1 MCGIAG
7 IFNQDQKSKVTDADI
22 FNMID
27 QIVHRGPDEG
37 STHIQGN
44 IGLGFRRLSII
55 DISNGSQPM
64 KDHNTGNYIIFNGE
78 IYNYLEL
85 KNELLSLGYSFK
97 TKSDTEVLLK
107 MYLHYGEKCLKKLNG
122 MFAFAIWNPS
132 KNNLFLA
139 RDRIGK
145 KPLYYYH
152 KENIFYFASELKCF
166 KKIDKIQKKISLT
179 ALDSYL
185 SYDGIE
191 SPMTIYKDIYE
202 LPAAN
207 YMIISENNICQNK
220 YWDLNDLNDV
230 EKSFDDYKSHLKEL
244 ILDSTKKRMI
254 SDVPLGI
261 FLSGGID
268 SSIIAG
274 VASKNSS
281 NRIKTYSMKGGEDE
295 YNELPF
301 ADKVAKFNNSI
312 HHEFSNNEFDL
323 SKNLPSLADSFDQPF
338 SDSSMIPTYYVS
350 KFASEHVKVALS
362 GEGGDELFGGYE
374 RYQNLI
380 TIYEWKKLPNKVRI
394 ILSKIFNINKK
405 STRYKKNKLIS
416 LLKKVSIMN
425 RISLNSSDKEI
436 YNDFIKLFDSND
448 KKLIYSDF
456 FKEKINKFH
465 NRNSIMDEVFSNYD
479 KSSILKKA
487 QLLDFKKYLH
497 DDILVKVDRMSMK
510 NSLEVR
516 SPLLDY
522 RIVELAFSMPDKIK
536 INGKKSKYILRESM
550 QKYIPIDIYNRNKKR
565 GFSVPISQ
573 WIRDDLKY
581 QIKESILDS
590 NFIKLGLFNEE
601 RIEKMIN
608 QHHSNQ
614 LDHGPQIWS
623 LYILS
628 LWMQNNYISL

>member
-7 IFNQDQKSKVTDADI
+7 IFNQDQKSKVIDTDI

-37 STHIQGN
+37 STYIQGN
-44 IGLGFRRLSII
+44 VGLGFRRLSII
-55 DISNGSQPM
+55 DLSNGSQPM
-64 KDHNTGNYIIFNGE
+64 RDEHTGNYIIYNGE

-85 KNELLSLGYSFK
+85 KNELLTLGYSFK

-107 MYLHYGEKCLKKLNG
+107 MYLHYGEKCLEKLNG

-132 KNNLFLA
+132 KNNLFIA
-139 RDRIGK
+139 RDRVGK

-166 KKIDKIQKKISLT
+166 KKINKIQKKISLK

-207 YMIISENNICQNK
+207 YMIISENNIYQNK
-220 YWDLNDLNDV
+220 YWDLNNINNT
-230 EKSFDDYKSHLKEL
+230 EKSFDYYKSHLKEL

-274 VASKNSS
+274 VASKNLS
-281 NRIKTYSMKGGEDE
+281 NRIKTYSMKGGENE
-295 YNELPF
+295 FNELPF
-301 ADKVAKFNNSI
+301 AAKVAKFNNSI
-312 HHEFSNNEFDL
+312 HNEFSNDEFNL
-323 SKNLPSLADSFDQPF
+323 SKTLSNLTDAFDQPF

-374 RYQNLI
+374 RYKNLI
-380 TIYEWKKLPNKVRI
+380 TINRWKKVPNKIRI
-394 ILSKIFNINKK
+394 IISKILRINNKNIKYEK
-405 STRYKKNKLIS
+405 SKLIT

-436 YNDFIKLFDSND
+436 YNDFISLFNSND
-448 KKLIYSDF
+448 KKLIYSNF
-456 FKEKINKFH
+456 FKEETLNYE
-465 NRNSIMDEVFSNYD
+465 NRDNIMDEIFSNNS
-479 KSSILKKA
+479 KNTMLKKA

-536 INGKKSKYILRESM
+536 VKGSTSKYILRESM
-550 QKYIPIDIYNRNKKR
+550 HDYIPRSIYRRNSKR
-565 GFSVPISQ
+565 GFSVPISR
-573 WIRDDLKY
+573 WIRTDLKH
-581 QIKESILDS
+581 QVKESILDGK
-590 NFIKLGLFNEE
+590 FIKLGLFNEE
-601 RIEKMIN
+601 NIEKMID
-608 QHHSNQ
+608 QHNSNQ
-614 LDHGPQIWS
+614 FDYGSQIWS
-623 LYILS
+623 IYILS
-628 LWMQNNYISL
+628 LWMQNNHFSL